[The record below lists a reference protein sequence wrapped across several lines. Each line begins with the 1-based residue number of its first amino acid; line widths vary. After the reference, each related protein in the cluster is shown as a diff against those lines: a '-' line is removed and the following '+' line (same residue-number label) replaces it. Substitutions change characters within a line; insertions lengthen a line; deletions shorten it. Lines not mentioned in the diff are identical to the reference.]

1 MRPTPS
7 VTGPGTRIRI
17 LNLIDN
23 QVRSLRKLQVIDS
36 YKQSV
41 RKGAYWSIR
50 TNIADYGLP
59 DAMNCP
65 FDQTMQL
72 GAVATRLKA
81 LDATLQE
88 KIINWGYAVCDAA
101 LRKHVDEHCLH
112 LSLFRIRPQACD
124 LNDVT
129 DIKCRKDLH
138 SPNGRNAR
146 RHWFIEQQPAN
157 ENVYRYS
164 TRFGLI

>member
-1 MRPTPS
+1 
-7 VTGPGTRIRI
+7 
-17 LNLIDN
+17 
-23 QVRSLRKLQVIDS
+23 
-36 YKQSV
+36 
-41 RKGAYWSIR
+41 
-50 TNIADYGLP
+50 
-59 DAMNCP
+59 MNCP

-81 LDATLQE
+81 HDATLQE

-129 DIKCRKDLH
+129 DIKGRKDLH

-146 RHWFIEQQPAN
+146 RH
-157 ENVYRYS
+157 
-164 TRFGLI
+164 